1 MDMDEKLRK
10 YYENR
15 NVMCNSEAW
24 CDLMEDVKMMIEATN
39 KLDGVMNE
47 KILNFR
53 QGEVSIMRWLLALKD
68 TSEKTYNNLI
78 KEENESS

>member
-1 MDMDEKLRK
+1 MIMDENLRK

-15 NVMCNSEAW
+15 NVMCNSDAW
-24 CDLMEDVKMMIEATN
+24 RDLMEDVDKMVAATN
-39 KLDGVMNE
+39 TLDGISNE
-47 KILNFR
+47 AILKFR
-53 QGEVSIMRWLLALKD
+53 QGEISIMRWLLALKD

>member
-1 MDMDEKLRK
+1 MDENLRK

-24 CDLMEDVKMMIEATN
+24 RDLMEDVEKMIAATN
-39 KLDGVMNE
+39 TLDGVANE
-47 KILNFR
+47 AILKFK
-53 QGEVSIMRWLLALKD
+53 QGEVSIMRWLLGLKE
-68 TSEKTYNNLI
+68 SSNNAYNDLI